1 VSAKRKGELPP
12 LKKSAQKNA
21 GKSTTKTKSQKVRED
36 PTPYRIN
43 SAAGK
48 SNGVVPQNDPLRF
61 IDLFCGIGGFRIA
74 FEKVGGKCVF
84 SSDWDKYSQLTYEA
98 NFGEKPHGDIH
109 TIAVADIPKHDV
121 LCGGFPCQPFSIAG
135 VSKKNS
141 LGRLHGFDDAKQGNL
156 FFSIADIIDYHKPKA
171 FILENVKNLK
181 GHDKGRTFDVIYRTL
196 TEALGYTVY
205 TKIIDARSVVPQ
217 HRERIFLVG
226 FRERRDFDF
235 PIFPEEGP
243 KLGSILEAKPDP
255 KYTLTDHLW
264 NYLQNYAAKHKA
276 AGNGFGFGLVTGT
289 DTTRTLSARYHKD
302 GSEILIAQKGKNPRR
317 LTPRECARLMGYP
330 DSYKLVVSDT
340 QAYRQFGNS
349 VVVPVVE
356 RLAKAVHDTLKRP
369 ASEPLDLIL
378 HDKKNELPRAVVEP
392 HKHSVKYPSGK
403 RKVRNK

>member
-1 VSAKRKGELPP
+1 MSAKKQVKPKAASKTP
-12 LKKSAQKNA
+12 KKTAKIAN
-21 GKSTTKTKSQKVRED
+21 TKSGKVTKVKED
-36 PTPYRIN
+36 PTPYRVKAN
-43 SAAGK
+43 E
-48 SNGVVPQNDPLRF
+48 LRF

-84 SSDWDKYSQLTYEA
+84 SSDYDKFSQQTYEA
-98 NFGEKPHGDIH
+98 NFGELPHGDIH
-109 TIAVADIPKHDV
+109 TVAVADIPAHDV

-156 FFSIADIIDYHKPKA
+156 FFSIADIIDYHRPAA

-181 GHDKGRTFDVIYRTL
+181 SHDKGRTFEVIHRTL
-196 TEALGYTVY
+196 TQALGYTVY
-205 TKIIDARSVVPQ
+205 TKIIDAKSVVPQ

-226 FRERRDFDF
+226 FREWRDFEF
-235 PIFPEEGP
+235 PKFPEEGP
-243 KLGSILEAKPDP
+243 KLGTILEPQPDP

-276 AGNGFGFGLVTGT
+276 AGNGFGFGLVSGS

-302 GSEILIAQKGKNPRR
+302 GSEILIAQKSRNPRR

-330 DSYKLVVSDT
+330 ESYKIVVSDT

-356 RLAKAVHDTLKRP
+356 RLAAAVIETLRRPVGAPAEFVLYDKGKKDQPTDFSKQKAVHYP
-369 ASEPLDLIL
+369 AG
-378 HDKKNELPRAVVEP
+378 KKKA
-392 HKHSVKYPSGK
+392 
-403 RKVRNK
+403 RK